1 MSNLTEEQAMAG
13 RNVQVARILKII
25 HLLEINPQGFT
36 VAELTEKIQGYGYN
50 EQERTIRRDL
60 EAVDE
65 IFPLIT
71 SDVEGQREKR
81 YKMDSITKIS
91 KNVSFSVEELIALY
105 LSKEVMSSFKSS
117 PLFQHIN
124 SFYEKLEK
132 VLGSKASTYLSEM
145 KERVFYSPMASW
157 QSSIPQE
164 IFDTV
169 YRACEEGHVIEVYY
183 NSLSKSSTGNLSQR
197 RLGPEGVYFGGGG
210 AYLIAQDL
218 GDGEIKFFSFARIR
232 EAKWTEDIYESKK
245 VDITSMIDSGIGV
258 LQIGEIDEI
267 EIQIKDPI
275 ASYVSERRWHKTQKI
290 IRSQDGVTLSMSV
303 KINDELARWVLSLGT
318 HANVIRPEKLKSK
331 VIEISEEI
339 AKAYKKN

>member
-1 MSNLTEEQAMAG
+1 MAG
-13 RNVQVARILKII
+13 RNTQVTRILKII

-36 VAELTEKIQGYGYN
+36 AAELTTKIQGYGYN
-50 EQERTIRRDL
+50 EQERTIRRDI
-60 EAVDE
+60 EAVNE
-65 IFPLIT
+65 IFPL
-71 SDVEGQREKR
+71 VETEVDGQREKR
-81 YKMDSITKIS
+81 FKLDSIAKIS

-105 LSKEVMSSFKSS
+105 LSKEVMGSFKSS

-132 VLGSKASTYLSEM
+132 VLGAKASTYLSEM
-145 KERVFYSPMASW
+145 KEKVFYSPMASW

-169 YRACEEGHVIEVYY
+169 YRACEEGHVVEVYY
-183 NSLSKSSTGNLSQR
+183 NSLSKSPAGNSSHR
-197 RLGPEGVYFGGGG
+197 KLGPEGVYFGNGG
-210 AYLIAQDL
+210 AYLIAQDM

-232 EAKWTEDIYESKK
+232 EAKWTEEEYESKK
-245 VDITSMIDSGIGV
+245 VDITAMIDSGIGV

-290 IRSQDGVTLSMSV
+290 IRSQEGITLSMNV
-303 KINDELARWVLSLGT
+303 KVNDELARWVLSLGT
-318 HANVIRPEKLKSK
+318 HASVIKPDELKSK
-331 VIEISEEI
+331 VAKISEEI
-339 AKAYKKN
+339 AQAYKK

>member
-1 MSNLTEEQAMAG
+1 MSG

-25 HLLEINPQGFT
+25 HILEINPQGFT
-36 VAELTEKIQGYGYN
+36 VAELTSKIQGYGYN

-71 SDVEGQREKR
+71 KEIEGQREKR
-81 YKMDSITKIS
+81 YKLDSVAQIS

-105 LSKEVMSSFKSS
+105 LSKEVMGAFKSS

-132 VLGSKASTYLSEM
+132 VLGSKAASYLGEM
-145 KERVFYSPMASW
+145 KEKVFYSPMASW

-169 YRACEEGHVIEVYY
+169 YRACEEGHVVEVYY
-183 NSLSKSSTGNLSQR
+183 NSLSKSPAGNSSHR
-197 RLGPEGVYFGGGG
+197 KLGPEGVYFGNGG

-232 EAKWTEDIYESKK
+232 EAKWTEEEYESKK
-245 VDITSMIDSGIGV
+245 VDITALIDSGIGV
-258 LQIGEIDEI
+258 LQIGEIDDI

-275 ASYVSERRWHKTQKI
+275 ASYVAERRWHKTQKI
-290 IRSQDGVTLSMSV
+290 IRHQEGVTISMTV
-303 KINDELARWVLSLGT
+303 KVNDELARWVLSLGT
-318 HANVIRPEKLKSK
+318 HASVIKPEKLRSR
-331 VIEISEEI
+331 VAQISAEI
-339 AKAYKKN
+339 AKAYLS